1 MSDHRIV
8 GITLDDRTVVR
19 RSPEVEHEL
28 NVAIYDILER
38 NLFRPAG
45 AFEGPYHVH
54 LSIEERRRLV
64 FEVSDDGDGGQGRT
78 VLPLVPFR
86 RIVRDYF
93 KICESYYD
101 AIKRLS
107 PSQIETIDMARRSIH
122 DEGSSILIDRLRG
135 KIEVDEETARRL
147 FTLICVLHIRA

>member
-1 MSDHRIV
+1 MTDHRIV

-38 NLFRPAG
+38 NLFRPVG
-45 AFEGPYHVH
+45 PFVGPYRVH
-54 LSIEERRRLV
+54 LSIEERRRLI
-64 FEVSDDGDGGQGRT
+64 FAVSDEGKGGEGRT
-78 VLPLVPFR
+78 ALPLLPFR

-122 DEGSSILIDRLRG
+122 DEGASILVERLKG

>member
-1 MSDHRIV
+1 MADHRII

-19 RSPEVEHEL
+19 RSPEVEHEV
-28 NVAIYDILER
+28 NVAVYDILET
-38 NLFRPAG
+38 NSFKPVG
-45 AFEGPYHVH
+45 DFTGPYQVH

-64 FEVSDDGDGGQGRT
+64 FDVSDNGNGVTGRVT
-78 VLPLVPFR
+78 LPLVPFR

-93 KICESYYD
+93 QICESYYD

-107 PSQIETIDMARRSIH
+107 PSQIETIDMARRAIH
-122 DEGSSILIDRLRG
+122 DEGSTILAERLEG
-135 KIEVDEETARRL
+135 KISVDEETARRL

>member
-1 MSDHRIV
+1 MTDHRIV

-38 NLFRPAG
+38 NLFRPDG
-45 AFEGPYHVH
+45 DFQGPFRIH
-54 LSIEERRRLV
+54 LSIEERRRLI
-64 FEVSDDGDGGQGRT
+64 FEVADDGKGVQGRMA
-78 VLPLVPFR
+78 LPLLPFR

-93 KICESYYD
+93 QICESYYD

-107 PSQIETIDMARRSIH
+107 PSQIETIDMARRSLH
-122 DEGSSILIDRLRG
+122 DEGSSILVKRLQG
-135 KIEVDEETARRL
+135 KIEVDDETARRL

>member
-1 MSDHRIV
+1 
-8 GITLDDRTVVR
+8 
-19 RSPEVEHEL
+19 
-28 NVAIYDILER
+28 VAIYDIIER
-38 NLFRPAG
+38 NQFKPAG
-45 AFEGPYHVH
+45 NFRGPYRIH
-54 LSIEERRRLV
+54 LSIEDRRRLV
-64 FEVSDDGDGGQGRT
+64 FAVADDDGETQGRV
-78 VLPLVPFR
+78 VLALLPFR

-122 DEGSSILIDRLRG
+122 DEGSSILAERLHG

>member
-38 NLFRPAG
+38 NLFRPVG
-45 AFEGPYHVH
+45 PFVGPYRVH
-54 LSIEERRRLV
+54 LSIEERRRLI
-64 FEVSDDGDGGQGRT
+64 FAVSDEGKGGEGRT
-78 VLPLVPFR
+78 ALPLMPFR

-122 DEGSSILIDRLRG
+122 DEGASILVERLKG

>member
-8 GITLDDRTVVR
+8 DIVLDDRTVVR

-28 NVAIYDILER
+28 NVAVYDILEQ
-38 NLFRPAG
+38 NK
-45 AFEGPYHVH
+45 FEPVGEFQGPYRIF
-54 LSIEERRRLV
+54 LRIEDRRRLV
-64 FEVSDDGDGGQGRT
+64 FEVSGENGEDQGRIS
-78 VLPLVPFR
+78 LPLVPFR

-93 KICESYYD
+93 QICESYYD

-122 DEGSSILIDRLRG
+122 NEGSELLADHLAG
-135 KIEVDEETARRL
+135 KIGVDVETARRL

>member
-38 NLFRPAG
+38 NLFKPAG
-45 AFEGPYHVH
+45 DYHGPYRIH

-64 FEVSDDGDGGQGRT
+64 FEVADDGNGAEGRMS
-78 VLPLVPFR
+78 LPLVPFR

-93 KICESYYD
+93 QICESYYD

-107 PSQIETIDMARRSIH
+107 PSQIETIDMARRAIH
-122 DEGSSILIDRLRG
+122 DEGSSILIERLQG

>member
-28 NVAIYDILER
+28 NVAVYDILESNR
-38 NLFRPAG
+38 FRPSG
-45 AFEGPYHVH
+45 DFSGPFRVH
-54 LSIEERRRLV
+54 LSIEERRRLI
-64 FEVSDDGDGGQGRT
+64 FEVADDGNGEHGRMA
-78 VLPLVPFR
+78 LPLMPFR

-93 KICESYYD
+93 QICESYYD

-107 PSQIETIDMARRSIH
+107 PSQIETIDMARRAIH
-122 DEGSSILIDRLRG
+122 NEGSVILIERLKD

>member
-8 GITLDDRTVVR
+8 GITLDDKTVVR

-28 NVAIYDILER
+28 NVAIYDIIER
-38 NLFRPAG
+38 NRFKPAG
-45 AFEGPYHVH
+45 RYRGPYRIH
-54 LSIEERRRLV
+54 LSIEDRSRLV
-64 FEVSDDGDGGQGRT
+64 FAVADDNGGAEGRV
-78 VLPLVPFR
+78 VLPLLPFR

-122 DEGSSILIDRLRG
+122 DEGSSILVERLQG

>member
-1 MSDHRIV
+1 MADHRIV

-28 NVAIYDILER
+28 NVAVYDIIER
-38 NLFRPAG
+38 NRFEPTG
-45 AFEGPYHVH
+45 AFAGPYRVH

-64 FEVSDDGDGGQGRT
+64 FEVTDDGNGQQARMT
-78 VLPLVPFR
+78 LPLVPFR

-93 KICESYYD
+93 QICESYYD

-107 PSQIETIDMARRSIH
+107 PSQIETLDMARRSIH
-122 DEGSSILIDRLRG
+122 DEGSAILIERLQG
-135 KIEVDEETARRL
+135 KIGVDEETARRL